1 MRKRIIRKLERNDG
15 LINICQNTVLTEL
28 KCWFTIECLIIV
40 SSKCFYITSYLF
52 DTFGAAQGR
61 RKLRKFFMP
70 KRNDIYGNFL
80 EITLNCAI
88 CPYIMQVREAVV
100 VQRVL

>member
-1 MRKRIIRKLERNDG
+1 M
-15 LINICQNTVLTEL
+15 
-28 KCWFTIECLIIV
+28 
-40 SSKCFYITSYLF
+40 CFYITSYLF
-52 DTFGAAQGR
+52 DTFGAAQGQ